1 MIFKR
6 GERVLVGNE
15 EYIIGVSWPRA
26 FDGAWLVM
34 KNGKSGY
41 VPSSSIKKIE
51 PKKQM
56 KDSILQRREP

>member
-51 PKKQM
+51 PEKHF
-56 KDSILQRREP
+56 SQRSTQK